1 MKPETILIVDY
12 GSQYNLLIARRIR
25 EFGVYCEI
33 LPPNFKASD
42 IADKPIKGIV
52 LSGGPASIYEKHAPA
67 LNSLVLEQ
75 GVPVLGIC
83 YGMQALCHSLGGKV
97 KRAAHREYG
106 RAPLTVTRS
115 ASAFFKGVPKTSQ
128 TWMSHGDSVVKLPAG
143 FVPTAKTGN
152 TPNAACENAKRR
164 IYGVQFHPEV
174 VHTEQGAKMLKNF
187 VFGVCGA
194 KGTWTIRSFVQDGI
208 KTARAIVGKDHVI
221 CGLSGGVD
229 SSVVAALLSKAVGKQ
244 LTCIFVDNG
253 LLRKGEREQVKRIF
267 GNQFKTDLHI
277 VDARKL
283 FLKNLA
289 GVTEPEKKRK
299 IIGHTFIRVFEKEA
313 RKIKNA
319 KWLAQGTLYPDV
331 IESRSAFGGPSATI
345 KTHHNVGG
353 LPDDM
358 QFKLIEPLKELFKDE
373 VRKVGR
379 ELGLSKEMIGRHPFP
394 GPGLAIRILG
404 DITEQRL
411 TILKEADSRFIEELH
426 TAGLYDKIWQAFCVL
441 LPVKSVGVMGDQ
453 RTYENVLAVRAV
465 TSLDGMTADWAE
477 IPAPVLARISNRI
490 INEVRG
496 INRVVYDISSK
507 PPATIEWE

>member
-1 MKPETILIVDY
+1 MKPETILIIDY

-33 LPPNFKASD
+33 LPPNFKESD
-42 IADKPIKGIV
+42 IADKPIKGII
-52 LSGGPASIYEKHAPA
+52 LSGGPASIYEKNAPA
-67 LNSLVLEQ
+67 LNSLVLKQ

-83 YGMQALCHSLGGKV
+83 YGMQALCHSLGGRV
-97 KRAAHREYG
+97 KRSNHREYG
-106 RAPLTVTRS
+106 RAPLSVTRES
-115 ASAFFKGVPKTSQ
+115 KFFKGVPRVTQ

-143 FVPTAKTGN
+143 FYGTARTSN
-152 TPNAACENAKRR
+152 TPFAACENPKQK

-174 VHTEQGAKMLKNF
+174 AHTDRGAAMLKNF

-194 KGTWTIRSFVQDGI
+194 KGAWTIRSFVEDGVRM
-208 KTARAIVGKDHVI
+208 ARATVGKDHVI

-253 LLRKGEREQVKRIF
+253 LLRKGEREQVEKIF
-267 GNQFKTDLHI
+267 GRQFKADLHV

-283 FLKNLA
+283 FLKNLK
-289 GVTEPEKKRK
+289 GISDPEKKRK
-299 IIGHTFIRVFEKEA
+299 VIGHTFIRVFEKEA
-313 RKIKNA
+313 RKIRGA

-353 LPDDM
+353 LPEDM
-358 QFKLIEPLKELFKDE
+358 KFKLIEPLKELFKDE

-379 ELGLSKEMIGRHPFP
+379 ELGLSAEMIGRHPFP

-404 DITEQRL
+404 DVTEERL
-411 TILKEADSRFIEELH
+411 KILQEADSRFIEEIR

-441 LPVKSVGVMGDQ
+441 LPIKSVGVMGDQ

-477 IPAPVLARISNRI
+477 IPAPVLAKISNRI